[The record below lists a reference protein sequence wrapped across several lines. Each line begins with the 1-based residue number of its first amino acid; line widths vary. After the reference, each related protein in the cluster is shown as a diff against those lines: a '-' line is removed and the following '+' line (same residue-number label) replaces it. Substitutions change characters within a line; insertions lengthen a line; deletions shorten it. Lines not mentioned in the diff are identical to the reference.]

1 MPGSF
6 VLSVYPSMLG
16 ILKLNYR
23 FVNERKGGRD
33 SIIPYSFILTV
44 VFSQWNIDNNIPADD
59 DFYPLC
65 SK

>member
-33 SIIPYSFILTV
+33 SIIPY
-44 VFSQWNIDNNIPADD
+44 
-59 DFYPLC
+59 
-65 SK
+65 